1 MELQKTPSEKRIK
14 QHNTITSG
22 RYDFSACQL
31 DILFMLLA
39 SLDESDEVSKQY
51 YIRVKDIKLITEHK

>member
-1 MELQKTPSEKRIK
+1 MESQKTPSENKIK

-31 DILFMLLA
+31 DVLFMLLA
-39 SLDESDEVSKQY
+39 SLKEEDEISK
-51 YIRVKDIKLITEHK
+51 E